1 MTAWV
6 QGRTS
11 WLSKPPMQSKR
22 SAASGCTSAAVQ
34 WVYRIKQ
41 LAEVSVEIQITRL
54 GSSYLS
60 INAFFFFFLIVCPDR
75 SRLSPSARCC
85 RLLLTALWRQTSPE
99 AGEMDG
105 SWDSE
110 VGEPWLR
117 CDCLKKCNPFLFFF
131 FFFNHTIPVCF
142 PSHRVASVTL
152 SLWCLPSP
160 VKSEPLWIC
169 LNHFLR
175 TCFQYLTCSCVTCHM
190 KSTAQKQSVE
200 KEMVAFKKK
209 KKKAM
214 SCKSYLM

>member
-131 FFFNHTIPVCF
+131 FFLTIRFLCVFQAIVLPVWHSVCDVYRHQSSQNHCESVWIISSELASNTSHVPV
-142 PSHRVASVTL
+142 
-152 SLWCLPSP
+152 SP
-160 VKSEPLWIC
+160 VTWSQQRKSKVWKRKWLH
-169 LNHFLR
+169 L
-175 TCFQYLTCSCVTCHM
+175 
-190 KSTAQKQSVE
+190 
-200 KEMVAFKKK
+200 KKK
-209 KKKAM
+209 KKKQ
-214 SCKSYLM
+214 CHVNHI